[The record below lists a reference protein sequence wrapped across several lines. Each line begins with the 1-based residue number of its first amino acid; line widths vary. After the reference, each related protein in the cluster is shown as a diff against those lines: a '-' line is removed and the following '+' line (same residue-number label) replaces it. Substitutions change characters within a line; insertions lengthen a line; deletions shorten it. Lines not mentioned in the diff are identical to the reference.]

1 MKYRYSKFTGDDL
14 DELDLEELLSKLSD
28 MLLGSGFEN
37 PYGMAYDDDD
47 DEPGHSRQSLHDA
60 ILEAILSGGILSDE
74 TLERVLGK
82 DWRDADDAEQR
93 LDALIDKIIEKLQAG
108 GYLSGPPDLNQNPDE
123 REGPGSGAMGNPAQ
137 YRFEITDKSLDF
149 LGYRALRDLLGSL
162 GKSSLGRHDTRE
174 MATGIEASGASKPYE
189 FGDTMNLDASG
200 TIMNAVLRA
209 RRAAAADLPPEGG
222 SHGIPGGDAVQAGDS
237 WLPPSGGRETRS
249 DRNPGIVVDYQ
260 DLMVAQGEYQSSCAT
275 VLMLDCSHSMILYG
289 EDRFTPAK
297 RVALAL
303 ANLIRLQYP
312 GDALK
317 VVLFHDSAEEIP
329 LSQLAR
335 VRVGPYYT
343 NTREGLRLARRL
355 LERQQ
360 KDMRQIVMIT
370 DGKPSALTRPDGR
383 IYRNAF
389 GLDPFIVSETFAEV
403 AACRKAGILIN
414 TFMLARDY
422 DLVSFVRKV
431 AEICHGKAYFTT
443 PRTLGRYVLMD
454 YMDKKTRTIH

>member
-1 MKYRYSKFTGDDL
+1 VKYRYSKFTGDDL
-14 DELDLEELLSKLSD
+14 DEIDLEELLSKLSD
-28 MLLGSGFEN
+28 LLLGSGFDS
-37 PYGMAYDDDD
+37 PYGLPYDDDG
-47 DEPGHSRQSLHDA
+47 ESGHSRQSLHDA
-60 ILEAILSGGILSDE
+60 IMEAILNGGMLSEE
-74 TLERVLGK
+74 TLERLLGK
-82 DWRDADDAEQR
+82 DWRDAEDADER
-93 LDALIDKIIEKLQAG
+93 LDELIDKIIEKLQSQ
-108 GYLSGPPDLNQNPDE
+108 GYLSGQPDLE
-123 REGPGSGAMGNPAQ
+123 RERQQREGQGGMGNTEQ

-174 MATGIEASGASKPYE
+174 MATGIEASGASKRYE
-189 FGDTMNLDASG
+189 FGDTMNLDASA
-200 TIMNAVLRA
+200 TILNAVLRT
-209 RRAAAADLPPEGG
+209 RRDTKGTTETT
-222 SHGIPGGDAVQAGDS
+222 GIA
-237 WLPPSGGRETRS
+237 
-249 DRNPGIVVDYQ
+249 VDYE

-303 ANLIRLQYP
+303 ANLIRLQFP

-329 LSQLAR
+329 LGQLAR

-343 NTREGLRLARRL
+343 NTREGLRLARRI

-370 DGKPSALTRPDGR
+370 DGKPSALTRTDGR

-389 GLDPFIVSETFAEV
+389 GLDPYIVSETFAEV

>member
-14 DELDLEELLSKLSD
+14 DAVDLEELLSRLSD
-28 MLLGSGFEN
+28 LMLSSGF
-37 PYGMAYDDDD
+37 DDGYAMPGED
-47 DEPGHSRQSLHDA
+47 GHSMQSLHDA
-60 ILEAILSGGILSDE
+60 IMEALLNGGLLSDD
-74 TLERVLGK
+74 TLERLLGK
-82 DWRDADDAEQR
+82 DWQTSEEAEAR
-93 LDALIDKIIEKLQAG
+93 LDELIQRIIEKLQHQ
-108 GYLSGPPDLNQNPDE
+108 GYLTKSPDLDQE
-123 REGPGSGAMGNPAQ
+123 RARREGPGRGIGGAEQ
-137 YRFEITDKSLDF
+137 TFKFEITDKSLDF
-149 LGYRALRDLLGSL
+149 LGYRALRDLLGSI

-174 MATGIEASGASKPYE
+174 MATGVEASGAPKPYE
-189 FGDTMNLDASG
+189 FGDTMNLDASA
-200 TIMNAVLRA
+200 TILNAVMRGGGPE
-209 RRAAAADLPPEGG
+209 RRSRERNA
-222 SHGIPGGDAVQAGDS
+222 
-237 WLPPSGGRETRS
+237 SGGLQIEV
-249 DRNPGIVVDYQ
+249 GYE

-335 VRVGPYYT
+335 VKVGPYYT

-389 GLDPFIVSETFAEV
+389 GLDPFIVSETIAEV
-403 AACRKAGILIN
+403 AACRNAGILIN

-454 YMDKKTRTIH
+454 YMDKKTRTVH